1 MNFLCVIVKGTLLM
15 LKPPTNSKT
24 SYSLSSINQKQG
36 ASQRNY
42 YGVIT
47 LETFQKPSK
56 IE

>member
-15 LKPPTNSKT
+15 LKLPTNSKT